1 MRLSLRIAAG
11 LAVVALIA
19 TAWLKYYREGA
30 SERAASAAAAAK
42 SAESEQTN
50 PRPLRYSQNPP
61 VIGTSS
67 LGLANAANSM
77 SAANATNSPNPSA
90 DSAEWE
96 GQIDNILADES
107 NDDVQK
113 SGKLLALMPKL
124 PPDGQ
129 VEAIT
134 HAANLLDDDNYRPLS
149 QIITNA
155 LVAEDVLD
163 VLMSD
168 LANRTNALKFPT
180 FLQIARQEKHPM
192 ADEAKNLLE
201 LYLDEDHGTDWAAWD
216 NAIKDW
222 LKEEREGTIPPD
234 NNF

>member
-1 MRLSLRIAAG
+1 MLGSKAVFRDMRLSLRIAAG

-30 SERAASAAAAAK
+30 SQRAASAAAAAK

-50 PRPLRYSQNPP
+50 PRPLRSSQNPP

-107 NDDVQK
+107 NDDVRTQ
-113 SGKLLALMPKL
+113 LDIAP
-124 PPDGQ
+124 
-129 VEAIT
+129 VELEVGPVGRRDVVDEIV
-134 HAANLLDDDNYRPLS
+134 LQR
-149 QIITNA
+149 QRRG
-155 LVAEDVLD
+155 VAEDGARSPEVTL
-163 VLMSD
+163 
-168 LANRTNALKFPT
+168 RHGRNAP
-180 FLQIARQEKHPM
+180 EH
-192 ADEAKNLLE
+192 
-201 LYLDEDHGTDWAAWD
+201 
-216 NAIKDW
+216 
-222 LKEEREGTIPPD
+222 
-234 NNF
+234 